1 MHTPHR
7 VQPPNRYSDTRLH
20 HTVNLAAKTWHR
32 KLSVKPFIFSLIWA
46 LAAILGISSVSEAQ
60 VIQDLSGLSL
70 EDLMNIEITSVARRP
85 QPLSEAAAAAY
96 VITGDDIRRS
106 GATSVPDAL
115 RMVPGLQVAKLDAN
129 KWAITS
135 RGFNNHFAN
144 KLLVLIDGRSV
155 YTPLFSGVYWDAQD
169 LLLEDVDRIEVIRG
183 PGGTLW
189 GSNAVNGVI
198 NIITKP
204 ASESQG
210 VLVSAG
216 GGSEERGFAG
226 ARYGGS
232 EGNFNYRLY
241 TQYINRDDGLTTAGR
256 PAFDD
261 RRLTKGGFRLD
272 WNGGAADAITLQGDI
287 YSGRAS
293 QVVTVPTVIPPFG
306 EVLQGD
312 IDTSGGN
319 LTARWN
325 HLFNS
330 SSLDLRIY
338 YDRTERSDVLF
349 GPEDR
354 DNFDI
359 DFQHQVSIGD
369 SQELVWGLGFRSS
382 ADKLVATRLAM
393 LDPTERTIKYLNAFV
408 QHDFPLS

>member
-1 MHTPHR
+1 MHTPQWVR
-7 VQPPNRYSDTRLH
+7 SGKKYSDIWPLRS
-20 HTVNLAAKTWHR
+20 VFPEAKAWHR
-32 KLSVKPFIFSLIWA
+32 QPLVKSFIFSLIWA
-46 LAAILGISSVSEAQ
+46 LVAILGTSGMSEGQ
-60 VIQDLSGLSL
+60 VVEDLSRLSL
-70 EDLMNIEITSVARRP
+70 EDLMNIEVTTVARRP

-96 VITGDDIRRS
+96 VITADDIRRS
-106 GATSVPDAL
+106 GATSVPEAL

-129 KWAITS
+129 KWAISS
-135 RGFNNHFAN
+135 RGFNSRFAN

-204 ASESQG
+204 AAESQG

-216 GGSEERGFAG
+216 GGSEERGFAA

-241 TQYINRDDGLTTAGR
+241 TQNINRDDGLTSAGA
-256 PAFDD
+256 PALDD
-261 RRLTKGGFRLD
+261 RHLTKGGFRLD

-287 YSGRAS
+287 YSGRSS

-306 EVLQGD
+306 EVLVVPVKQ
-312 IDTSGGN
+312 TVP
-319 LTARWN
+319 
-325 HLFNS
+325 
-330 SSLDLRIY
+330 Y
-338 YDRTERSDVLF
+338 
-349 GPEDR
+349 
-354 DNFDI
+354 
-359 DFQHQVSIGD
+359 
-369 SQELVWGLGFRSS
+369 
-382 ADKLVATRLAM
+382 
-393 LDPTERTIKYLNAFV
+393 
-408 QHDFPLS
+408 